1 MARPAGRRLIL
12 TGVPIDCGAA
22 AAPASPPF
30 GTELSPGALRIAGLV
45 GAIGA
50 IDAGDLP
57 VRLVGRARDE
67 QTGVVGWPSVQAV
80 TRAVRLRV
88 ANVIAD
94 AGVPFLVGGCCTL
107 VPGAL
112 AGARDALGQVGLAYL
127 DGHLDTYDGDTSPT
141 GEAADMPVSVIVGNG
156 PAAWT
161 GEVGAPLV
169 GPGQLALLGPR
180 DRGEAT
186 ALGSV
191 LPENCGLAKE
201 LSPARLRERGV
212 AAAARDAAASLA
224 ERADRY
230 WLHLDVDVLSE
241 DDFPGHRLPHAR
253 RPGSRRAA
261 RPDGAA
267 RDGSGAGR
275 DVPGLLQPREGRRR
289 VRRRRPGQPAWRIAG
304 LAPAPDPGS
313 PGPGH
318 QRECQA
324 SGAGPEPSAG
334 TSRQELAS

>member
-1 MARPAGRRLIL
+1 MIEARDAGDPPCPRDGKKEPGMARPAGRRLVM

-22 AAPASPPF
+22 SAPASPPF
-30 GTELSPGALRIAGLV
+30 GTELSPGALRTAGLV
-45 GAIGA
+45 SAVGA

-57 VRLVGRARDE
+57 VRLVGRTRDE
-67 QTGVVGWPSVQAV
+67 RTGVVGWPSVQAL

-88 ANVIAD
+88 ADVIAD
-94 AGVPFLVGGCCTL
+94 AGIPFLVGGCCTL

-112 AGARDALGQVGLAYL
+112 AGARDALGQAGLAYL

-156 PAAWT
+156 PAAWA

-241 DDFPGHRLPHAR
+241 DVFPATDYLM
-253 RPGSRRAA
+253 PGGLDLAELRDLMEPLVTGPGLAGLSLGSYNPAKDA
-261 RPDGAA
+261 
-267 RDGSGAGR
+267 DGSGASALVSLLG
-275 DVPGLLQPREGRRR
+275 GLL
-289 VRRRRPGQPAWRIAG
+289 A
-304 LAPAPDPGS
+304 
-313 PGPGH
+313 
-318 QRECQA
+318 
-324 SGAGPEPSAG
+324 
-334 TSRQELAS
+334 